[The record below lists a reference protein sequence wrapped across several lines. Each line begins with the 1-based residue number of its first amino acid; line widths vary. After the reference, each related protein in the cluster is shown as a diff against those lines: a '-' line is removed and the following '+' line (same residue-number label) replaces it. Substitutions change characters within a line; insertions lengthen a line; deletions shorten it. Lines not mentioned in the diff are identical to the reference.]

1 MSRIDRDEPSIGS
14 ADMSEVEFRRPR
26 PRKGRPEEE
35 HRFAGLWWRIA
46 LGVFVGM
53 MAHSFVVGL
62 FVRWE
67 LQQLMRQWEAEAAAV
82 QRQLEQVLR
91 GISPKPATPP
101 TPRANPSRTRPASTH
116 PLAADERCV
125 SGKRFRKVENG
136 WVQVLEP
143 CR

>member
-82 QRQLEQVLR
+82 QRQMEQALR
-91 GISPKPATPP
+91 EILP
-101 TPRANPSRTRPASTH
+101 TPVTSAPPHSAARPR

-125 SGKRFRKVENG
+125 SGKRFRRVDNG
-136 WVQVLEP
+136 WVQILEA

>member
-1 MSRIDRDEPSIGS
+1 MSRTDRDEPSIGS

-26 PRKGRPEEE
+26 VQYGKRKEE

-53 MAHSFVVGL
+53 MIHSFVVGL

-67 LQQLMRQWEAEAAAV
+67 LQQLIKQWEGEAAAA
-82 QRQLEQVLR
+82 QRQMENVLR
-91 GISPKPATPP
+91 EIAPTAPSHTVRTTPP
-101 TPRANPSRTRPASTH
+101 RARQASTR

-125 SGKRFRKVENG
+125 SGKRFRKVKNG
-136 WVQVLEP
+136 WVQILEA

>member
-14 ADMSEVEFRRPR
+14 VDMSEVEFRRPR
-26 PRKGRPEEE
+26 PRSGRLEEE

-53 MAHSFVVGL
+53 MAHSLVVGL
-62 FVRWE
+62 LVRWE
-67 LQQLMRQWEAEAAAV
+67 LQQLMKQWEAETAV
-82 QRQLEQVLR
+82 AQRQIEQVLR
-91 GISPKPATPP
+91 EISPTPAPSPTTRATPSRI
-101 TPRANPSRTRPASTH
+101 RAASTR

-136 WVQVLEP
+136 WVQILEA

>member
-14 ADMSEVEFRRPR
+14 VDMSEVEFRRPR
-26 PRKGRPEEE
+26 PRSGRLEEE

-53 MAHSFVVGL
+53 MVHSFMVGL
-62 FVRWE
+62 LVRWE
-67 LQQLMRQWEAEAAAV
+67 LQQLMKQWEAEAAAA
-82 QRQLEQVLR
+82 QRQMEQVLR
-91 GISPKPATPP
+91 EISPTPP
-101 TPRANPSRTRPASTH
+101 TSPAPRATPSRTRPASTR

-125 SGKRFRKVENG
+125 SGKRFRRVENG
-136 WVQVLEP
+136 WVQILEF